1 MTGAP
6 NGVPLEEPRG
16 GEHAPVLRNAAIE
29 SLAIRADGCYVDAT
43 FGRGGHAGEILGRLG
58 EEGKL
63 VAFDRDPEAAAA
75 AAVLFHADS
84 RARFVRARFSELLQ
98 HVAPDSADGILFDL
112 GVSSPQLD
120 EARRGFSF
128 LRDGPLDMRMD
139 PDEGASAA
147 DFLARAD
154 EREIAGVIL
163 RLGEERHAKRIARAI
178 VAARE
183 SGPIETTG
191 RLAGIV
197 AAAVPGREPG
207 RHPAT
212 RVFQALRIHVNDEL
226 GEIERALPQAV
237 DGAEAARA
245 PGRDQLPLARGPD
258 RQALHA
264 LGLPRGSC
272 VGGPAG
278 DAGGGAAAPA
288 AGRPRDLR
296 RRGGSRA
303 QPARAQR
310 RHAGRREAA
319 RMSRRWKLVGLPVL
333 WLAVLAS
340 AVAVVRARHESRT
353 LFVELERLSA
363 ERDALNIAWGQD
375 QLEQGSWSNPA
386 IVERVAADRRQMA
399 FPRPDDVEILAR

>member
-1 MTGAP
+1 VTGAP

-29 SLAIRADGCYVDAT
+29 SLAIRPDGSYVDAT

-98 HVAPDSADGILFDL
+98 HVEPASADGILFDL

-139 PDEGASAA
+139 PDEGESAA

-183 SGPIETTG
+183 SGPVETTG

-237 DGAEAARA
+237 AALKPRGRLVVISFHSLEDRIVKRFMRAGSREDPAWAGLPEMPAAAR
-245 PGRDQLPLARGPD
+245 
-258 RQALHA
+258 
-264 LGLPRGSC
+264 PR
-272 VGGPAG
+272 
-278 DAGGGAAAPA
+278 
-288 AGRPRDLR
+288 L
-296 RRGGSRA
+296 
-303 QPARAQR
+303 
-310 RHAGRREAA
+310 
-319 RMSRRWKLVGLPVL
+319 KLVGRATFADEAEVARNPR
-333 WLAVLAS
+333 ARS
-340 AVAVVRARHESRT
+340 AVMRVA
-353 LFVELERLSA
+353 ERL
-363 ERDALNIAWGQD
+363 
-375 QLEQGSWSNPA
+375 
-386 IVERVAADRRQMA
+386 
-399 FPRPDDVEILAR
+399 RP